1 MTRERC
7 GMTTAFEANGLGKR
21 YGRRWALR
29 GVDLAIPAGRVV
41 ALVGPNGAGKTT
53 LLETAVGLVRPT
65 VGAVRLFGMAPGP
78 RSLPAVGFVAQD
90 KPLYPDFRVVELL
103 RLARRLNHRW
113 DESYARRRLDAL
125 GIDPRRRAAKLS
137 GGQRAQVALTLA
149 LAKRPRLLLLDEPT
163 ANLDPL
169 ARRDFLDAVA
179 GEARTTGLTVV
190 HSSHSVAELNRDCD
204 HLVVI
209 RDAAV
214 VLAGDVARV
223 VPPGRD
229 LEGVILAA
237 LGAPS
242 TAVAA

>member
-1 MTRERC
+1 
-7 GMTTAFEANGLGKR
+7 
-21 YGRRWALR
+21 
-29 GVDLAIPAGRVV
+29 
-41 ALVGPNGAGKTT
+41 
-53 LLETAVGLVRPT
+53 
-65 VGAVRLFGMAPGP
+65 VRLFGAPPGP
-78 RSLPAVGFVAQD
+78 RSLPVVGFVAQD
-90 KPLYPDFRVVELL
+90 KPLYPDFRVAELL
-103 RLARRLNHRW
+103 RLAQRLNRRW
-113 DESYARRRLDAL
+113 DEPFARRRLDSL
-125 GIDPRRRAAKLS
+125 GIDPRRRASKLS

-179 GEARTTGLTVV
+179 AEARATGLTVV

-229 LEGVILAA
+229 LEGVILDT
-237 LGAPS
+237 LGATS
-242 TAVAA
+242 TAEGRAA

>member
-1 MTRERC
+1 
-7 GMTTAFEANGLGKR
+7 
-21 YGRRWALR
+21 
-29 GVDLAIPAGRVV
+29 
-41 ALVGPNGAGKTT
+41 
-53 LLETAVGLVRPT
+53 
-65 VGAVRLFGMAPGP
+65 
-78 RSLPAVGFVAQD
+78 
-90 KPLYPDFRVVELL
+90 VVELL

-169 ARRDFLDAVA
+169 ARRDFLEAVA